1 MASPPVRGIRAAP
14 FTSRYS
20 GGWYI
25 DVLVD
30 LLQEQDCIITRQ
42 TALGPSLV
50 LRRFDGV
57 TAQKLM
63 ELAKGH
69 GQGLTAEEVIFLRGH
84 AHAVSIE
91 SDEIE
96 VRWFRDELAINAF
109 WFDAVRLERAE
120 PSLDLDRPP
129 THPSGEP
136 LH

>member
-1 MASPPVRGIRAAP
+1 MASPVRGVRAAP

-30 LLQEQDCIITRQ
+30 QLVESDSIVTRR
-42 TALGPSLV
+42 TDLGPSLV

-57 TAQKLM
+57 LAQRLAK
-63 ELAKGH
+63 LAKGH
-69 GQGLTAEEVIFLRGH
+69 GQVLTAEEVIFIRGH
-84 AHAVSIE
+84 PYALSIE
-91 SDEIE
+91 DSESVE

-109 WFDAVRLERAE
+109 WFAAVRLEDDRRISAE
-120 PSLDLDRPP
+120 VYPRTSAG
-129 THPSGEP
+129 HP

>member
-1 MASPPVRGIRAAP
+1 MASAPARGLRAAP

-30 LLQEQDCIITRQ
+30 LLQEQDCIVTRQ
-42 TALGPSLV
+42 TDLGPSLV

-63 ELAKGH
+63 ELAKQH
-69 GQGLTAEEVIFLRGH
+69 GQGLTAEEVIFLRAH
-84 AHAVSIE
+84 PHAVSIE
-91 SDEIE
+91 SDEVE
-96 VRWFRDELAINAF
+96 VRWFRDELAMNAF
-109 WFDAVRLERAE
+109 WFDAVRLERA
-120 PSLDLDRPP
+120 PVLPTDRPP
-129 THPSGEP
+129 MHASGEP

>member
-1 MASPPVRGIRAAP
+1 MASAPVRGIRAAP

-20 GGWYI
+20 GGWYV

-30 LLQEQDCIITRQ
+30 QLLEADSITTRRS
-42 TALGPSLV
+42 AMGPALV

-57 TAQKLM
+57 TAQRLA

-69 GQGLTAEEVIFLRGH
+69 SQVLTAEEVIFVR
-84 AHAVSIE
+84 AHPYAVSIE
-91 SDEIE
+91 DGEEVE

-109 WFDAVRLERAE
+109 WFAAVRLEDEVRV
-120 PSLDLDRPP
+120 PSEVYPR
-129 THPSGEP
+129 TSEGHA